1 MSDNHQS
8 VIDHNDN
15 IKMST
20 NDESRSYISFGLV
33 ITPPSPPSSPPPSS
47 SSSSSSSVTLLKE
60 KFPSSSVQN
69 DRFQLNDDSHCRN
82 DRKVIHVIGR

>member
-15 IKMST
+15 VKMST
-20 NDESRSYISFGLV
+20 NNESRSYISFGLV

-47 SSSSSSSVTLLKE
+47 SSVSVLKE
-60 KFPSSSVQN
+60 KFQSSSVQK
-69 DRFQLNDDSHCRN
+69 DRIQQNDDSHCRN
-82 DRKVIHVIGR
+82 DRKVIHVISL